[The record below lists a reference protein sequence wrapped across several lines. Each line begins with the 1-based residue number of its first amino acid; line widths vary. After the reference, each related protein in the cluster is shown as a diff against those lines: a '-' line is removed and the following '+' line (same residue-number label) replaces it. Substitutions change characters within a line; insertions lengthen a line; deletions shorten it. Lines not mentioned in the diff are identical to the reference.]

1 MERTT
6 VDVDGVRISFLKG
19 RDVPLVYVHSSGCD
33 ARLWLKQ
40 LDAIGGYAIDLPN
53 HGESGRAEINSAD
66 DYAYYV
72 AKASERLLDRAV
84 FAGHSLGGAVVQKV
98 YLNYPE
104 IVKGLILVGT
114 GARLRVLPE
123 LLEGLKS
130 EPEKYVDFML
140 DMAFARR
147 VPEYEWVRDV
157 FSKNVEVLRRDL
169 EICDRFDLLEDYR
182 SGRIRVDVPTLI
194 IVGRDDRLTPVKY
207 AEFFH
212 RHIEGSRLVVIDDAG
227 HMVMLEQPERFNE
240 ALGDFLKGLL

>member
-1 MERTT
+1 MERVA
-6 VDVDGVRISFLKG
+6 VDVDGVKISFLREK
-19 RDVPLVYVHSSGCD
+19 DIPLVYVHSSGCD

-53 HGESGRAEINSAD
+53 HGESGKAEINSAD

-72 AKASERLLDRAV
+72 AKAAGKVLSGAI

-98 YLNYPE
+98 YLNHPE
-104 IVKGLILVGT
+104 IVRGLILVGT

-130 EPEKYVDFML
+130 EPERYVEVML
-140 DMAFARR
+140 EMSFARR
-147 VPEYEWVRDV
+147 VPEYGWVRDV
-157 FSKNVEVLRRDL
+157 FHKNVEVLRRDL

-240 ALGDFLKGLL
+240 ALDDFLKGLL